1 MGLSEELEEVGAH
14 GDGGVRKASGV
25 SLEKSMKVPEA
36 IFRPACS
43 LHPQIPSKVSM
54 LLPLSRSSGLL
65 SLLNLERQ

>member
-1 MGLSEELEEVGAH
+1 MYSWLRKLSSVKRMGLLEELEEVGAH
-14 GDGGVRKASGV
+14 GDRGVRKASGV

-54 LLPLSRSSGLL
+54 PAASF
-65 SLLNLERQ
+65 